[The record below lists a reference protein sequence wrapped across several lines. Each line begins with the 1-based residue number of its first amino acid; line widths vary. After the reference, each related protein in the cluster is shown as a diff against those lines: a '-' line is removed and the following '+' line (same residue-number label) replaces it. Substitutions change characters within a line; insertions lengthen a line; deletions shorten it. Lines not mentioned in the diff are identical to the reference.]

1 MSDDDNTARTAPR
14 TQRKRWI
21 VTGIAGAL
29 ALVIAGTTWSAVA
42 YSKRG
47 WDSDKLEHFVAWKT
61 DYMLDEVEASDDQR
75 TKVQA
80 IVNSALADM
89 EEFRDFK
96 REGREALIA
105 ELGAETIDRE
115 ALEALR
121 LRKIETVDRMSQRVL
136 VAIADAAEVL
146 TPAQRAELADEWTE
160 RWRD

>member
-1 MSDDDNTARTAPR
+1 MSEENPTAKTSPR

-61 DYMLDEVEASDDQR
+61 DYMLDQVEASDDQR

-80 IVNSALADM
+80 IVNAALVDM

-96 REGREALIA
+96 REGRQDLIA
-105 ELGAETIDRE
+105 ALTDETVDRD
-115 ALEALR
+115 ALEGLR
-121 LRKIETVDRMSQRVL
+121 LRKIETVDRMSQRML
-136 VAIADAAEVL
+136 TAIADAAEVL
-146 TPAQRAELADEWTE
+146 TPAQRQELADEWTQ

>member
-29 ALVIAGTTWSAVA
+29 ALVIAGSTWSAVA

-47 WDSDKLEHFVAWKT
+47 WDSDRFEHLVEWKT
-61 DYMLDEVEASDDQR
+61 DYMLDRVEASDDQR

-80 IVNSALADM
+80 IVTSALAGM
-89 EEFRDFK
+89 EELHDLK
-96 REGREALIA
+96 REGRQ
-105 ELGAETIDRE
+105 ELVAVLTDETIDRE
-115 ALEALR
+115 ALEGLR
-121 LRKIETVDRMSQRVL
+121 LRKIETVDRMSQRML

-146 TPAQRAELADEWTE
+146 TPAQRRELAEEWTQ
-160 RWRD
+160 RWHD